1 MHLSGQ
7 WTDKVRASAGNVSA
21 EGEAYREAFE
31 EAQEMACD
39 AFEYEARRR
48 AIEGVKRFKFH
59 NGKPIIDPE
68 TGQPY
73 FEYEYSDTL
82 LIFLLKGAMPE
93 KYRERF
99 ERSAAPDYHSSAGL
113 GVPVGPIQRLA
124 VRTRFSNSYR
134 VNPPTRSSRVNS
146 SGGLKNV
153 ANDIRNLAMC
163 GVLPWALRASSS
175 L

>member
-113 GVPVGPIQRLA
+113 GAPVGPDSTPRGAYSLQQFLPRESTHAIEPGQFERRLEE
-124 VRTRFSNSYR
+124 
-134 VNPPTRSSRVNS
+134 
-146 SGGLKNV
+146 
-153 ANDIRNLAMC
+153 C
-163 GVLPWALRASSS
+163 GE
-175 L
+175 